1 MLIKTLLNKIEHYKL
16 FVYRSV
22 YFGTAKGT
30 EALIVEIKPRT
41 NAQPECIECG
51 QRYVGAL
58 SQSDQADEAKNF

>member
-1 MLIKTLLNKIEHYKL
+1 MLIKILLNKIEHYKS

-41 NAQPECIECG
+41 
-51 QRYVGAL
+51 
-58 SQSDQADEAKNF
+58 